1 MGSKG
6 TNPDPKDEVRVEG
19 RLSDEHTHNDDTK
32 GRDAYAA
39 RVAYRDG
46 RKLVKKMPVGDIHI
60 GMIKILILQ
69 AEDPVVQVEVGSKIF
84 KRGEKI
90 TLLFFIMFLAI

>member
-46 RKLVKKMPVGDIHI
+46 RKLVKRCRLGT
-60 GMIKILILQ
+60 
-69 AEDPVVQVEVGSKIF
+69 F
-84 KRGEKI
+84 
-90 TLLFFIMFLAI
+90 TLE